1 MKEEKK
7 AVAAATKNETANAT
21 SAAKTTTPSTA
32 ASVKQA
38 EPAKT
43 ETPKAEAKP
52 AGAKPETKPETKTEK
67 PAAAPAPTKTEAPKT
82 AEPTKQ
88 ETPKQAEP
96 AKTEQPAAPAPA
108 AAPKPAATPQEDE
121 NAAKVAAFA
130 AELKRKQ
137 SLAEMQRQI
146 NEELQR
152 LNHKKEVADK
162 RNVFLTCSG
171 KMDEYLKLLKE
182 EGEFETNLCRLS
194 FEIFEKDSYGRENFK
209 DFMTV
214 SNTAIVTKFCNV
226 LKEEIAAKV
235 AELETELLKA

>member
-1 MKEEKK
+1 MEKNTK
-7 AVAAATKNETANAT
+7 AVAAATKKETANAAT
-21 SAAKTTTPSTA
+21 SAAKTATTSSTA
-32 ASVKQA
+32 AGLKPAA
-38 EPAKT
+38 EKP

-52 AGAKPETKPETKTEK
+52 AA
-67 PAAAPAPTKTEAPKT
+67 PAAATAPTKTETPKT
-82 AEPTKQ
+82 
-88 ETPKQAEP
+88 ET
-96 AKTEQPAAPAPA
+96 KTEQPAAPAQA
-108 AAPKPAATPQEDE
+108 AEPKPAAPAAQEDE

>member
-43 ETPKAEAKP
+43 EAPKA
-52 AGAKPETKPETKTEK
+52 ETKTEK
-67 PAAAPAPTKTEAPKT
+67 PAETKPAATAAPKAETK
-82 AEPTKQ
+82 
-88 ETPKQAEP
+88 P
-96 AKTEQPAAPAPA
+96 AAPA
-108 AAPKPAATPQEDE
+108 AAPAKTEKPATAAPAAEPAPKEDP
-121 NAAKVAAFA
+121 AAKVAAFA
-130 AELKRKQ
+130 AALNDKRETIE
-137 SLAEMQRQI
+137 EMQKRL

-162 RNVFLTCSG
+162 RSVFLSCSG
-171 KMDEYLKLLKE
+171 KIDEYLKQLQQE
-182 EGEFETNLCRLS
+182 TEFDTNICRLT
-194 FEIFEKDSYGRENFK
+194 FEIYEKNQYGREEFH
-209 DFMTV
+209 DLMTV
-214 SNTAIVTKFCNV
+214 SNTAIVTKFCNA

-235 AELETELLKA
+235 AELENELLTA

>member
-1 MKEEKK
+1 MEKK
-7 AVAAATKNETANAT
+7 QNVAAATKNETANAAT
-21 SAAKTTTPSTA
+21 SAAKTATPSTA
-32 ASVKQA
+32 AGVKPAA
-38 EPAKT
+38 EKPEA
-43 ETPKAEAKP
+43 PKAEAKP
-52 AGAKPETKPETKTEK
+52 AA
-67 PAAAPAPTKTEAPKT
+67 PAAATAPTKTAAPAKT
-82 AEPTKQ
+82 
-88 ETPKQAEP
+88 ET
-96 AKTEQPAAPAPA
+96 KTEQPAAPAPA
-108 AAPKPAATPQEDE
+108 AEPKPAAQEDE

-162 RNVFLTCSG
+162 RNVYLTCSG
-171 KMDEYLKLLKE
+171 KMDEYLKLLRE

-194 FEIFEKDSYGRENFK
+194 FEIFEKDGYGRENFK

-214 SNTAIVTKFCNV
+214 TNTAIVTKFCSV

>member
-1 MKEEKK
+1 MEKNNK
-7 AVAAATKNETANAT
+7 TVAAATKKETANAAT
-21 SAAKTTTPSTA
+21 SAAKTATTSSTA
-32 ASVKQA
+32 AGVKPAA
-38 EPAKT
+38 EKPEA
-43 ETPKAEAKP
+43 PKAEAKP
-52 AGAKPETKPETKTEK
+52 AA
-67 PAAAPAPTKTEAPKT
+67 PAAAPAPTKT
-82 AEPTKQ
+82 

-108 AAPKPAATPQEDE
+108 AEPKPAAAPQDDE

>member
-1 MKEEKK
+1 MQRLII
-7 AVAAATKNETANAT
+7 
-21 SAAKTTTPSTA
+21 P
-32 ASVKQA
+32 A
-38 EPAKT
+38 E
-43 ETPKAEAKP
+43 
-52 AGAKPETKPETKTEK
+52 
-67 PAAAPAPTKTEAPKT
+67 
-82 AEPTKQ
+82 EPTKQ

-96 AKTEQPAAPAPA
+96 AKTETKTEQPAAPAA
-108 AAPKPAATPQEDE
+108 QEDE

>member
-1 MKEEKK
+1 MEKK
-7 AVAAATKNETANAT
+7 QNVAAATKNETANAAT
-21 SAAKTTTPSTA
+21 SAAKTATPSTA
-32 ASVKQA
+32 AGVKPAA
-38 EPAKT
+38 EKPEAPKAEAKPAAPAAATAPTKTAAPAKT
-43 ETPKAEAKP
+43 ETPKAE
-52 AGAKPETKPETKTEK
+52 T
-67 PAAAPAPTKTEAPKT
+67 
-82 AEPTKQ
+82 
-88 ETPKQAEP
+88 
-96 AKTEQPAAPAPA
+96 KTEQPAAPAPA
-108 AAPKPAATPQEDE
+108 AEPKPAPTPQEDE

-162 RNVFLTCSG
+162 RNVYLTCSG
-171 KMDEYLKLLKE
+171 KMDEYLKLLRE

-214 SNTAIVTKFCNV
+214 TNTAIVTKFCSV

-235 AELETELLKA
+235 AELETDLLKA

>member
-1 MKEEKK
+1 MEKNNK
-7 AVAAATKNETANAT
+7 TVAAATKKETANAAT
-21 SAAKTTTPSTA
+21 SAAKTATASTA
-32 ASVKQA
+32 AGVKPAA
-38 EPAKT
+38 EKPEA
-43 ETPKAEAKP
+43 PKAEAKP
-52 AGAKPETKPETKTEK
+52 AA
-67 PAAAPAPTKTEAPKT
+67 PAAAPAPTKT
-82 AEPTKQ
+82 

-108 AAPKPAATPQEDE
+108 AEPKPAAAPQDDE

-226 LKEEIAAKV
+226 LKEEITAKV

>member
-1 MKEEKK
+1 MEKNNK
-7 AVAAATKNETANAT
+7 TVAAATKKETANAAT
-21 SAAKTTTPSTA
+21 SAAKTATASTA
-32 ASVKQA
+32 AGVKPAA
-38 EPAKT
+38 EKPEA
-43 ETPKAEAKP
+43 PKAEAKP
-52 AGAKPETKPETKTEK
+52 AA
-67 PAAAPAPTKTEAPKT
+67 PAAAPA
-82 AEPTKQ
+82 PTKQ

-108 AAPKPAATPQEDE
+108 AEPKPAAQEDE

>member
-1 MKEEKK
+1 MEKK
-7 AVAAATKNETANAT
+7 LNVAAATKSETANAAT
-21 SAAKTTTPSTA
+21 SAAKTATPSTA
-32 ASVKQA
+32 AGVKPAA
-38 EPAKT
+38 EKPEA
-43 ETPKAEAKP
+43 PKAEAKP
-52 AGAKPETKPETKTEK
+52 AA
-67 PAAAPAPTKTEAPKT
+67 PAAATAPTKT
-82 AEPTKQ
+82 AEPTKTAAPAKT
-88 ETPKQAEP
+88 ET
-96 AKTEQPAAPAPA
+96 KTEQPAAPAPA
-108 AAPKPAATPQEDE
+108 AEPKPAAPAAQEDE

-162 RNVFLTCSG
+162 RNVYLTCSG
-171 KMDEYLKLLKE
+171 KMDEYLKLLRE

-194 FEIFEKDSYGRENFK
+194 FEIFEKDGYGRENFK

-214 SNTAIVTKFCNV
+214 TNTAIVTKFCSV

>member
-1 MKEEKK
+1 MEKNNK
-7 AVAAATKNETANAT
+7 TVAAATKKETANAAT
-21 SAAKTTTPSTA
+21 SAAKTATASTA
-32 ASVKQA
+32 AGVKPAA
-38 EPAKT
+38 EKPEA
-43 ETPKAEAKP
+43 PKAEAKP
-52 AGAKPETKPETKTEK
+52 AA
-67 PAAAPAPTKTEAPKT
+67 PAAAPAPTKT
-82 AEPTKQ
+82 

-108 AAPKPAATPQEDE
+108 AEPKPAAPAPAAEPKPAAAPQDDE

-209 DFMTV
+209 DFM
-214 SNTAIVTKFCNV
+214 
-226 LKEEIAAKV
+226 KEEIY
-235 AELETELLKA
+235 

>member
-1 MKEEKK
+1 MEKK
-7 AVAAATKNETANAT
+7 QNVAAATKNENANAAT
-21 SAAKTTTPSTA
+21 SAAKTATPSTA
-32 ASVKQA
+32 AGVKPAA
-38 EPAKT
+38 EKPEAPKAEAKPAAPAAATAPTKTAEPTKTAAPAKT
-43 ETPKAEAKP
+43 ETPKAE
-52 AGAKPETKPETKTEK
+52 T
-67 PAAAPAPTKTEAPKT
+67 
-82 AEPTKQ
+82 
-88 ETPKQAEP
+88 
-96 AKTEQPAAPAPA
+96 KTEQPAAPAPA
-108 AAPKPAATPQEDE
+108 AEPKPAAPAAQEDE
-121 NAAKVAAFA
+121 NAAKVAAFV

-162 RNVFLTCSG
+162 RNVYLTCSG
-171 KMDEYLKLLKE
+171 KMDEYLKLLRE

-214 SNTAIVTKFCNV
+214 TNTAIVTKFCSV

>member
-1 MKEEKK
+1 MEKK
-7 AVAAATKNETANAT
+7 LNVAAATKSETANAAT
-21 SAAKTTTPSTA
+21 SAAKTATPSTA
-32 ASVKQA
+32 AGVKPAA
-38 EPAKT
+38 EKPEAPKAEAKPAAPAATPAPTKTAAPAKT
-43 ETPKAEAKP
+43 ETPKAE
-52 AGAKPETKPETKTEK
+52 T
-67 PAAAPAPTKTEAPKT
+67 
-82 AEPTKQ
+82 
-88 ETPKQAEP
+88 
-96 AKTEQPAAPAPA
+96 KTEQPAAPAPA
-108 AAPKPAATPQEDE
+108 AEPKPAAPAAQEDE

-130 AELKRKQ
+130 AALNDKRETIE
-137 SLAEMQRQI
+137 EMQKRL

-162 RNVFLTCSG
+162 RNVYLTCSG
-171 KMDEYLKLLKE
+171 KMDEYLKLLRE

-214 SNTAIVTKFCNV
+214 TNTAIVTKFCSV

>member
-1 MKEEKK
+1 MEKK
-7 AVAAATKNETANAT
+7 QLNVAAATKSETANAAT
-21 SAAKTTTPSTA
+21 SAAKTATPSTA
-32 ASVKQA
+32 AGVKPAA
-38 EPAKT
+38 EKPEAPKAEAKPAAPAAATAPTKTAEPTKTAAPAKT
-43 ETPKAEAKP
+43 ETPKAE
-52 AGAKPETKPETKTEK
+52 T
-67 PAAAPAPTKTEAPKT
+67 
-82 AEPTKQ
+82 
-88 ETPKQAEP
+88 
-96 AKTEQPAAPAPA
+96 KTEQPAAPAPA
-108 AAPKPAATPQEDE
+108 AEPKPAPAAQEDE

-162 RNVFLTCSG
+162 RNVYLTCSG
-171 KMDEYLKLLKE
+171 KMDEYLKLLRE

-194 FEIFEKDSYGRENFK
+194 FEIFEKDGYGRENFK

-214 SNTAIVTKFCNV
+214 TNTAIVTKFCSV

>member
-1 MKEEKK
+1 MEKK
-7 AVAAATKNETANAT
+7 QNVAAATKNETANAAT
-21 SAAKTTTPSTA
+21 SAAKTATPSTA
-32 ASVKQA
+32 AGVKPAAEKPEAPKAEAKPAAPAATPAPTKTA
-38 EPAKT
+38 EPTKT
-43 ETPKAEAKP
+43 ETPKAE
-52 AGAKPETKPETKTEK
+52 T
-67 PAAAPAPTKTEAPKT
+67 
-82 AEPTKQ
+82 
-88 ETPKQAEP
+88 
-96 AKTEQPAAPAPA
+96 KTEQPAAPAPA
-108 AAPKPAATPQEDE
+108 AEPKPAAPAAQEDE

>member
-1 MKEEKK
+1 MEKK
-7 AVAAATKNETANAT
+7 QLNVAAATKSETANAAT
-21 SAAKTTTPSTA
+21 SAAKTATPSTA
-32 ASVKQA
+32 AGVKPAA
-38 EPAKT
+38 EKPEA
-43 ETPKAEAKP
+43 PKAEAKP
-52 AGAKPETKPETKTEK
+52 AA
-67 PAAAPAPTKTEAPKT
+67 PAAAPAPTKT
-82 AEPTKQ
+82 

-108 AAPKPAATPQEDE
+108 AEPKPAAAPQDDE

-162 RNVFLTCSG
+162 RNVYLTCSG
-171 KMDEYLKLLKE
+171 KMDEYLKLLRE

-214 SNTAIVTKFCNV
+214 TNTAIVTKFCSV

>member
-1 MKEEKK
+1 MEKK
-7 AVAAATKNETANAT
+7 QNVAAATKNETANAAT
-21 SAAKTTTPSTA
+21 SAAKTATASTA
-32 ASVKQA
+32 AGVKPAA
-38 EPAKT
+38 EKPEA
-43 ETPKAEAKP
+43 PKAEAKP
-52 AGAKPETKPETKTEK
+52 AA
-67 PAAAPAPTKTEAPKT
+67 PAAAPAPTKT
-82 AEPTKQ
+82 

-108 AAPKPAATPQEDE
+108 AEPKPAAAPQDDE

-226 LKEEIAAKV
+226 LKEEITAKV

>member
-1 MKEEKK
+1 MEKK
-7 AVAAATKNETANAT
+7 QNVAAATKNETANAAT
-21 SAAKTTTPSTA
+21 SAAKTATPSTA
-32 ASVKQA
+32 AGVKPAA
-38 EPAKT
+38 EKPEAPKAEAKPAAPAAATAPTKTAAPAKT
-43 ETPKAEAKP
+43 ETPKAD
-52 AGAKPETKPETKTEK
+52 T
-67 PAAAPAPTKTEAPKT
+67 
-82 AEPTKQ
+82 
-88 ETPKQAEP
+88 
-96 AKTEQPAAPAPA
+96 KTEQPAAPAA
-108 AAPKPAATPQEDE
+108 QEDE

-162 RNVFLTCSG
+162 RNVYLTCSG

-226 LKEEIAAKV
+226 LKEEITAKV